1 MKMIEKENM
10 LIKTMEEGFKQL
22 KLPYSSEIEN
32 KFIKYRDLLK
42 EWNQKINITSIEDDE
57 EIYVKHFLDS
67 VVLLDKENFD
77 ETKSIIDVGT
87 GGGFP
92 GFPLKI
98 ANDNYKVTLLDSLR
112 KRIDFL
118 SEVAKELELKNVE
131 FIHGRAEDF
140 GQNPNYREH
149 FDICVSRA
157 VAPLNVLSEYC
168 LPFVKVGGYF
178 AAYKS
183 ENISQE
189 IIDSESAI
197 IKLGGKV
204 KEIKEI
210 CLPGTD
216 IIRKIVIIEKTEQTS
231 SKYPRKAGKPS
242 RDPLM

>member
-1 MKMIEKENM
+1 M

-22 KLPYSSEIEN
+22 NIPYSTEIES
-32 KFIKYRDLLK
+32 KFIKYKNLLK

-57 EIYVKHFLDS
+57 DIYVKHFLDS
-67 VVLLDKENFD
+67 LVLLDEDNCN
-77 ETKSIIDVGT
+77 EMKSIIDVGT

-118 SEVAKELELKNVE
+118 SQVAEELELENVE

-140 GQNPNYREH
+140 GQKLEYREQ

-197 IKLGGKV
+197 IKLGGMV

-210 CLPGTD
+210 ELPGTH
-216 IIRKIVIIEKTEQTS
+216 IVRKIVIIEKTDHTE

-242 RDPLM
+242 KVPLI